1 MMQNNPNQ
9 EPNETNEDISLYYP
23 DGDAEHIARDDH
35 DEAFLNE
42 TIRKK
47 KKIRRRNGRLK
58 RSQILMIAAIFVIY
72 ALVLVVAAWMIFYK
86 PATPPVEEMPF
97 DTTPMI
103 PVTSP
108 ENVPVSSDP
117 NNPPLTGNTDPETPT
132 TETPPGRAAA
142 GGTETGGKIRH
153 QGRRI

>member
-9 EPNETNEDISLYYP
+9 EPNETNEDISLYYT

-97 DTTPMI
+97 
-103 PVTSP
+103 
-108 ENVPVSSDP
+108 
-117 NNPPLTGNTDPETPT
+117 
-132 TETPPGRAAA
+132 
-142 GGTETGGKIRH
+142 
-153 QGRRI
+153 